1 MAGVGVVAITL
12 IAFILIK
19 GYDAVKDSL
28 LGHPTKEL
36 AESQWISSAYGSP
49 PVTISTPKV
58 LIRNE
63 YQLTEEQ
70 KQILKGNETF
80 AYGSILGNFYVVV
93 STLSYQQQTE
103 VDLKKAVEGS
113 VGYLEGNGAKN
124 ISVKNEEYQTLGG
137 AKGVKVFGNFEITNQ
152 VKQTTQKNEYVML
165 NFAEQG
171 GFQQITVVYDIE
183 DRYARDVAQRIIN
196 SVELR
201 NPK

>member
-1 MAGVGVVAITL
+1 MRVLRNRNCRKNREKPPSNQYSASL
-12 IAFILIK
+12 IF
-19 GYDAVKDSL
+19 
-28 LGHPTKEL
+28 
-36 AESQWISSAYGSP
+36 
-49 PVTISTPKV
+49 
-58 LIRNE
+58 
-63 YQLTEEQ
+63 
-70 KQILKGNETF
+70 F
-80 AYGSILGNFYVVV
+80 SIL
-93 STLSYQQQTE
+93 
-103 VDLKKAVEGS
+103 
-113 VGYLEGNGAKN
+113 